1 MKFILK
7 KGKSIQINFFPKERV
22 LFGFLRQ
29 MKQVI
34 IVDNGKKEFFMDME
48 SMCGKILNTMK
59 DFTKMVRKK
68 VLENMF
74 IQMGLIFRDTGRM
87 ENKMG
92 LVSYTL
98 N

>member
-7 KGKSIQINFFPKERV
+7 KVKSIQLHFIPKERV
-22 LFGFLRQ
+22 LFGFLRK

-34 IVDNGKKEFFMDME
+34 TVDNGKKEFFMDME
-48 SMCGKILNTMK
+48 SMCGKIFNTMK
-59 DFTKMVRKK
+59 DFTKMERKK

-87 ENKMG
+87 ENKMD
-92 LVSYTL
+92 LVSYTQ